1 MKYDF
6 DEIIQRRS
14 TASVKW
20 DFTSDDSII
29 PLWVADMDFK
39 AAPPI
44 INALKKRAEHGVFGY
59 ALPPAGYYE
68 AVCRWF
74 KNKHGLQIRPGWIL
88 PTTGVVAALSTI
100 IKALCGPEDKVI
112 IQTPVYNCFFSVI
125 ENNSCQILK
134 NPLIY
139 ESASYRIDFEDLR
152 KKAADPHAKV
162 MILCN
167 PHNPAGRVWSKS
179 ELEQIGEICRKN
191 KVTVLADEI
200 HCELTRPGFKY
211 TPFASLNEDFLLNS
225 VTCTSP
231 SKAFNLAGLQTA
243 NIFCADKEMRSKIE
257 RALHI
262 NETASVGP
270 FGIDALITAYDEC
283 ADWLEELNSYLDGN
297 YLTLKSF
304 FEKEMPD
311 FPLTPLEGTYL
322 AWVNCRKLKK
332 SSLEIA
338 ETLLKHG
345 VRINPGYIYGE
356 DGEGF
361 IRINTACPRALLI
374 EGLKRIKKAFRESF

>member
-1 MKYDF
+1 
-6 DEIIQRRS
+6 
-14 TASVKW
+14 
-20 DFTSDDSII
+20 
-29 PLWVADMDFK
+29 
-39 AAPPI
+39 
-44 INALKKRAEHGVFGY
+44 
-59 ALPPAGYYE
+59 
-68 AVCRWF
+68 
-74 KNKHGLQIRPGWIL
+74 
-88 PTTGVVAALSTI
+88 
-100 IKALCGPEDKVI
+100 
-112 IQTPVYNCFFSVI
+112 
-125 ENNSCQILK
+125 
-134 NPLIY
+134 
-139 ESASYRIDFEDLR
+139 
-152 KKAADPHAKV
+152 
-162 MILCN
+162 
-167 PHNPAGRVWSKS
+167 
-179 ELEQIGEICRKN
+179 
-191 KVTVLADEI
+191 
-200 HCELTRPGFKY
+200 
-211 TPFASLNEDFLLNS
+211 
-225 VTCTSP
+225 
-231 SKAFNLAGLQTA
+231 
-243 NIFCADKEMRSKIE
+243 MRSKIE

-270 FGIDALITAYDEC
+270 FGIDALIAAYDEC